1 MNKKTVERHAGIY
14 YTIRERISLLI
25 YPPNSVIGE
34 AELAEEF
41 NVSRTPIRSVLQ
53 QLQFE
58 GLVDIRAGIGTV
70 VTDIDIKTFKEIYDL
85 RLYLTELT
93 AEIVPLEVES
103 KHTDA
108 VESLLVKTKN
118 LYDQHDRVEYARIC
132 NELHYVLMTL
142 IGSEPLREICD
153 KLYYH
158 SSRVWF
164 SMLPH
169 LDWNQIVKDQEM
181 ETSEMLEV
189 MNRNDIRG
197 VVHVRRAYM
206 HCVLTHIS
214 NSLKGDGGVS
224 DDWDSNT
231 F

>member
-1 MNKKTVERHAGIY
+1 M
-14 YTIRERISLLI
+14 IRERISLLI

-93 AEIVPLEVES
+93 AEIVPLDVES

-108 VESLLVKTKN
+108 VESLLEKTKK
-118 LYDQHDRVEYARIC
+118 LYVLHDRVEYARVC
-132 NELHYVLMTL
+132 NELHSVLMSL

-164 SMLPH
+164 SLLPH

-181 ETSEMLEV
+181 ETSEMLAV

-197 VVHVRRAYM
+197 VVQVRRSYM
-206 HCVLTHIS
+206 HCVLAHIS
-214 NSLKGDGGVS
+214 NSIKGDDVVS
-224 DDWDSNT
+224 DDWDSKS